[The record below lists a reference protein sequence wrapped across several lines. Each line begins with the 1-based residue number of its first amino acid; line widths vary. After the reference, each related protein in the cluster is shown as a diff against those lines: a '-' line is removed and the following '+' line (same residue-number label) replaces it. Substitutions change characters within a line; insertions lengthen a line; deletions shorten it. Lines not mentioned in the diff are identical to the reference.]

1 MLPLQLPC
9 NLQPMLRPTCSVQ
22 HCLHESD
29 GHCLTGGNSCLPPAC
44 ADIQDA
50 ESSLDIYA
58 TRWERAACKCE
69 QQAYEVELTSFG
81 AKLDYAAHSC
91 AAI

>member
-1 MLPLQLPC
+1 MLPLSSPC
-9 NLQPMLRPTCSVQ
+9 NLQPMLRPTCLVQ

-29 GHCLTGGNSCLPPAC
+29 GHCLTGGNRPRLACHLHVLTLKMQSPA
-44 ADIQDA
+44 
-50 ESSLDIYA
+50 YPFMK
-58 TRWERAACKCE
+58 RAACKCE

-91 AAI
+91 AAT